1 MMKKNNRFVLD
12 NNILVSALL
21 IKNSPPFQIIKK
33 IEAQGL
39 TLYSEPTLL
48 ELNRVLSRKKFNK
61 YFTVEEKQEF
71 ILKLVEMSELIEIK
85 ESITICRDSKD
96 DKFLELAISG
106 NADFI
111 ITGDQD
117 LLVLNPFRNIEIIT
131 ANEFLSRFN

>member
-1 MMKKNNRFVLD
+1 MMMKNNRFVLD

-39 TLYSEPTLL
+39 ILYSEPTLL

-117 LLVLNPFRNIEIIT
+117 LLVLNPFRNIEVIT

>member
-39 TLYSEPTLL
+39 ILYSEPTLL
-48 ELNRVLSRKKFNK
+48 ELHRVLSRKKFNK

-117 LLVLNPFRNIEIIT
+117 LLVLNPFRNIEVIT

>member
-39 TLYSEPTLL
+39 ILYSEPTLL

-85 ESITICRDSKD
+85 ESITIVVIPKM
-96 DKFLELAISG
+96 IS
-106 NADFI
+106 FW
-111 ITGDQD
+111 
-117 LLVLNPFRNIEIIT
+117 
-131 ANEFLSRFN
+131 S

>member
-1 MMKKNNRFVLD
+1 MMKNNRFVLD

-21 IKNSPPFQIIKK
+21 IKNSLPFQIIQK
-33 IEAQGL
+33 IENQGL
-39 TLYSEPTLL
+39 ILYSEATLL
-48 ELNRVLSRKKFNK
+48 ELNRVLNRKKFDK

-71 ILKLVEMSELIEIK
+71 ILKLIEMSELIEIK

-106 NADFI
+106 KADFI

-131 ANEFLSRFN
+131 ANEFLNRFN

>member
-1 MMKKNNRFVLD
+1 
-12 NNILVSALL
+12 
-21 IKNSPPFQIIKK
+21 
-33 IEAQGL
+33 
-39 TLYSEPTLL
+39 
-48 ELNRVLSRKKFNK
+48 
-61 YFTVEEKQEF
+61 
-71 ILKLVEMSELIEIK
+71 MSELIEIK

-117 LLVLNPFRNIEIIT
+117 LLVLNPFRNIEVIT

>member
-1 MMKKNNRFVLD
+1 MKKNNRFVLD

-39 TLYSEPTLL
+39 ILYSEPTLL

-117 LLVLNPFRNIEIIT
+117 LLVLNPFRNIEVIT

>member
-39 TLYSEPTLL
+39 ILYSEATLL
-48 ELNRVLSRKKFNK
+48 ELNRVLSRKKFDK

-71 ILKLVEMSELIEIK
+71 ILKLIEMSELTEIK

-106 NADFI
+106 NANFI

-131 ANEFLSRFN
+131 ANEFLTTFN